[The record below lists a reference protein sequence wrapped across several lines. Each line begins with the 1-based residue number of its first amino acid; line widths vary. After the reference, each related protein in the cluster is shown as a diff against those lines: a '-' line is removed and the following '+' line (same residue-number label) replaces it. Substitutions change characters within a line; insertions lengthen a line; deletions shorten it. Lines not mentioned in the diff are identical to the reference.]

1 MPETNAVTL
10 PETNYG
16 FPLHVGDRVQR
27 FCWFSGSWG
36 WLSEVRE
43 VRELR
48 LTEDAE
54 GLRWSVLLDGLRR
67 PFDPDDPRHAEE
79 E

>member
-1 MPETNAVTL
+1 METNMVTL
-10 PETNYG
+10 PESNYG

-27 FCWFSGSWG
+27 FGWLYGG
-36 WLSEVRE
+36 MRWLSEVRE

-48 LTEDAE
+48 LTEDGE

-67 PFDPDDPRHAEE
+67 PCDPDDLRHAEE